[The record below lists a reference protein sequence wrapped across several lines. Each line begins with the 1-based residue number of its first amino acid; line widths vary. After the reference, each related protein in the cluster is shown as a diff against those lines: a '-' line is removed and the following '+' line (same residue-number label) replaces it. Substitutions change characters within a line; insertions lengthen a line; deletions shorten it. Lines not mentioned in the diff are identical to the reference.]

1 MPTSQRGKWW
11 MAWCILLAFMA
22 TWTAIRFVDWLGLEW
37 LAAPVATFVLFS
49 AVYFFAY
56 GVDAYDREKTR
67 EQERERSQVIGYKGP
82 GFPKDPFA
90 P

>member
-1 MPTSQRGKWW
+1 M
-11 MAWCILLAFMA
+11 
-22 TWTAIRFVDWLGLEW
+22 

-56 GVDAYDREKTR
+56 GVDAYDKEKAR
-67 EQERERSQVIGYKGP
+67 DRERERASIVGYKGP